1 VDCPSFDTVINLSPT
16 VISGSPMEMLF
27 TTLSLFVV
35 MIVGSYI
42 VYQRVVMAQA
52 EYDDSKDAVRNI
64 SSGFTRQVK
73 RMESELDR
81 IEREALQAKYMA
93 SEAINSRQ
101 ETGDATLKGLE
112 KVKELSDRVENIESS
127 IDAMRGDL
135 QKIASQP
142 RIVQQ
147 TPVTGPI
154 PLESDNILQQITG
167 TELNVLKMIVDLGE
181 GTVPEIKDVISKTRE
196 HTARLLKKLY
206 EKGYIDRNT
215 SSMPY
220 RYSIRKE
227 IRELILEQNEEP
239 TLGL

>member
-1 VDCPSFDTVINLSPT
+1 
-16 VISGSPMEMLF
+16 MEMLF

-42 VYQRVVMAQA
+42 VYQRVVMAQE
-52 EYDDSKDAVRNI
+52 EYEDSKDAVRNI

-81 IEREALQAKYMA
+81 IESEALQAKYMA
-93 SEAINSRQ
+93 NEAMNSGQ
-101 ETGDATLKGLE
+101 GTGDATLKGLE
-112 KVKELSDRVENIESS
+112 KVKELSDRVDTIETSIES
-127 IDAMRGDL
+127 MRGDL

-147 TPVTGPI
+147 VPVTAPI
-154 PLESDNILQQITG
+154 PVEGDNILQQITG
-167 TELNVLKMIVDLGE
+167 TELEVLKMIVDLGE
-181 GTVPEIKDVISKTRE
+181 GTVPEIKDVIGKTRE

-227 IRELILEQNEEP
+227 IRELIMRQNEES
-239 TLGL
+239 TLNL

>member
-1 VDCPSFDTVINLSPT
+1 
-16 VISGSPMEMLF
+16 MEMLF

-42 VYQRVVMAQA
+42 VYKRVVMAQA
-52 EYDDSKDAVRNI
+52 EYEDSKDAVRNI

-81 IEREALQAKYMA
+81 IESEALQAKYMA
-93 SEAINSRQ
+93 NEAMNSGQ
-101 ETGDATLKGLE
+101 GTGDATLKGLE
-112 KVKELSDRVENIESS
+112 KVKELSDRVDTIETSIES
-127 IDAMRGDL
+127 MRGDL

-147 TPVTGPI
+147 VPVTAPI
-154 PLESDNILQQITG
+154 PVEGDNILQQITG
-167 TELNVLKMIVDLGE
+167 TELEVLKMIVDLGE
-181 GTVPEIKDVISKTRE
+181 GTVPEIKDVIGKTRE

-220 RYSIRKE
+220 RYRIRKE
-227 IRELILEQNEEP
+227 IRELIMGQNEEP
-239 TLGL
+239 TLNF

>member
-1 VDCPSFDTVINLSPT
+1 
-16 VISGSPMEMLF
+16 MEMLF

-42 VYQRVVMAQA
+42 VYQRVVMAQE
-52 EYDDSKDAVRNI
+52 EYEDSKDAVRNI
-64 SSGFTRQVK
+64 SLGFTRQVK
-73 RMESELDR
+73 RIESELDR

-93 SEAINSRQ
+93 NEAMNSGQ
-101 ETGDATLKGLE
+101 GTGDANLKGLE
-112 KVKELSDRVENIESS
+112 KVKDLSDRVDNIESS
-127 IDAMRGDL
+127 LESMRGDL

-147 TPVTGPI
+147 VPVTAPI
-154 PLESDNILQQITG
+154 PVEGDNILQQITG
-167 TELNVLKMIVDLGE
+167 TELEVLKMIVDLGE
-181 GTVPEIKDVISKTRE
+181 GTVPEIKGVIGKTRE

-227 IRELILEQNEEP
+227 IRELIMGQNEEP
-239 TLGL
+239 TLNL

>member
-1 VDCPSFDTVINLSPT
+1 
-16 VISGSPMEMLF
+16 MEMLF

-93 SEAINSRQ
+93 SKAINSRQ

-135 QKIASQP
+135 QKIVSQP

-147 TPVTGPI
+147 TPVTASI

-181 GTVPEIKDVISKTRE
+181 GTV
-196 HTARLLKKLY
+196 LLKKLY

>member
-1 VDCPSFDTVINLSPT
+1 
-16 VISGSPMEMLF
+16 MEMLF

-42 VYQRVVMAQA
+42 VYQRVVMAQE
-52 EYDDSKDAVRNI
+52 EYEDSKDAVRNI

-81 IEREALQAKYMA
+81 IESEALQAQYMA
-93 SEAINSRQ
+93 NEAMNSGQ
-101 ETGDATLKGLE
+101 GTGDATLEGLE
-112 KVKELSDRVENIESS
+112 KVKELSDRVDTIEISIES
-127 IDAMRGDL
+127 MRGDL

-147 TPVTGPI
+147 VPVTAPI
-154 PLESDNILQQITG
+154 PVEGDNILQQITA
-167 TELNVLKMIVDLGE
+167 TELEVLKMIVDLGE
-181 GTVPEIKDVISKTRE
+181 GTVPEIKDVIGKTRE

-215 SSMPY
+215 SNMPY

-227 IRELILEQNEEP
+227 IRELIMGQSEEP
-239 TLGL
+239 TLNF

>member
-1 VDCPSFDTVINLSPT
+1 
-16 VISGSPMEMLF
+16 MEMLF

-42 VYQRVVMAQA
+42 VYQRVVMAQE
-52 EYDDSKDAVRNI
+52 EYEDSKDAVRNI

-81 IEREALQAKYMA
+81 IESEALQAKYMA
-93 SEAINSRQ
+93 NEAMNSGQ
-101 ETGDATLKGLE
+101 GTGDATLKGLE
-112 KVKELSDRVENIESS
+112 KVKELSDRVDTIETSIES
-127 IDAMRGDL
+127 MRGDL
-135 QKIASQP
+135 QKIAAQP

-147 TPVTGPI
+147 VPVTAPI
-154 PLESDNILQQITG
+154 PVEGDNILQQITG
-167 TELNVLKMIVDLGE
+167 TELEVLKMIVDLGE
-181 GTVPEIKDVISKTRE
+181 GTVPEIKDVIGKTRE

-227 IRELILEQNEEP
+227 IRELIMGQNEEP
-239 TLGL
+239 TLNF

>member
-1 VDCPSFDTVINLSPT
+1 
-16 VISGSPMEMLF
+16 MEMLF

-93 SEAINSRQ
+93 SKAINSRQ

-112 KVKELSDRVENIESS
+112 KVKELSDRVDNIESS

-147 TPVTGPI
+147 TLVTAPI

-227 IRELILEQNEEP
+227 IRELIIEQNEEP

>member
-1 VDCPSFDTVINLSPT
+1 
-16 VISGSPMEMLF
+16 MEMLF

-42 VYQRVVMAQA
+42 VYQRVVMAQE
-52 EYDDSKDAVRNI
+52 EYEDSKDAVRNI

-81 IEREALQAKYMA
+81 IESEALQAKYMA
-93 SEAINSRQ
+93 NEAMNSGQ
-101 ETGDATLKGLE
+101 GTGDATLKGLE
-112 KVKELSDRVENIESS
+112 KVKELSDRVDTIETSIES
-127 IDAMRGDL
+127 MRGDL

-142 RIVQQ
+142 RIMQQ
-147 TPVTGPI
+147 VPVTAPI
-154 PLESDNILQQITG
+154 PVEGDNILQQITG
-167 TELNVLKMIVDLGE
+167 TELEVLKMIVDLGE
-181 GTVPEIKDVISKTRE
+181 GTVPEIKDVIGKTRE

-227 IRELILEQNEEP
+227 IRELIMGQNEEP
-239 TLGL
+239 TLNF

>member
-1 VDCPSFDTVINLSPT
+1 
-16 VISGSPMEMLF
+16 MEMLF

-42 VYQRVVMAQA
+42 VYQRVVMAQE
-52 EYDDSKDAVRNI
+52 EYEDSKDAVRNI

-73 RMESELDR
+73 KMESELDR
-81 IEREALQAKYMA
+81 IESEALQAKYMA
-93 SEAINSRQ
+93 NEAMNSGQ
-101 ETGDATLKGLE
+101 GTGDATLKGLE
-112 KVKELSDRVENIESS
+112 KVKELSDRVDTIETSIES
-127 IDAMRGDL
+127 MRGDL

-147 TPVTGPI
+147 VPVTAPI
-154 PLESDNILQQITG
+154 PVEGDNILQQITG
-167 TELNVLKMIVDLGE
+167 TELEVLKMIVDLGE
-181 GTVPEIKDVISKTRE
+181 GTVPEIKDVIGKTRE

-227 IRELILEQNEEP
+227 IRELIMGQNEEP
-239 TLGL
+239 TLNF

>member
-1 VDCPSFDTVINLSPT
+1 
-16 VISGSPMEMLF
+16 MEMLF

-112 KVKELSDRVENIESS
+112 KVRELSDRVENIESS
-127 IDAMRGDL
+127 IEAMRGDL
-135 QKIASQP
+135 QKIAAHP
-142 RIVQQ
+142 RIVHQ
-147 TPVTGPI
+147 TPVTAPI

-181 GTVPEIKDVISKTRE
+181 GTVPELKDVIDKTRE

-239 TLGL
+239 ALGL

>member
-1 VDCPSFDTVINLSPT
+1 
-16 VISGSPMEMLF
+16 MEMLF

-42 VYQRVVMAQA
+42 VYQRIVMAQE
-52 EYDDSKDAVRNI
+52 EYEDSKDAVRNI

-93 SEAINSRQ
+93 NEAMNSGQ
-101 ETGDATLKGLE
+101 GTGDATLKGLE
-112 KVKELSDRVENIESS
+112 KIKDLSDRVDNIESS
-127 IDAMRGDL
+127 LESMRGDL

-147 TPVTGPI
+147 VPVNAPI
-154 PLESDNILQQITG
+154 PVEGDNILQQITG
-167 TELNVLKMIVDLGE
+167 TELEVLKMIVDLGE
-181 GTVPEIKDVISKTRE
+181 GTVPEIKDVIGKTRE

-227 IRELILEQNEEP
+227 IRELILGQNEEP
-239 TLGL
+239 TLNL

>member
-1 VDCPSFDTVINLSPT
+1 
-16 VISGSPMEMLF
+16 MEMLF

-42 VYQRVVMAQA
+42 VYQRVVMAQE
-52 EYDDSKDAVRNI
+52 EYEDSKDAVRNI
-64 SSGFTRQVK
+64 SSGFTKQVK

-81 IEREALQAKYMA
+81 IESEALQAKYMA
-93 SEAINSRQ
+93 NEAMNSGQ
-101 ETGDATLKGLE
+101 GTGDATLKGLE
-112 KVKELSDRVENIESS
+112 KVKELSDRVDTIETSIES
-127 IDAMRGDL
+127 MRGDL

-147 TPVTGPI
+147 VPVTAPI
-154 PLESDNILQQITG
+154 PVEGDNILQQITG
-167 TELNVLKMIVDLGE
+167 TELEVLKMIVDLGE
-181 GTVPEIKDVISKTRE
+181 GTVPEIKDVIGKTRE

-227 IRELILEQNEEP
+227 IRELIMGQSEEP
-239 TLGL
+239 TLNF

>member
-1 VDCPSFDTVINLSPT
+1 
-16 VISGSPMEMLF
+16 MEMLF
-27 TTLSLFVV
+27 TTLSFFVV

-42 VYQRVVMAQA
+42 VYKRVVMAQA
-52 EYDDSKDAVRNI
+52 EYEDSKDAVRNI

-93 SEAINSRQ
+93 GEAINSRQ

-112 KVKELSDRVENIESS
+112 KVKELSDRVETIELS
-127 IDAMRGDL
+127 IEAIRGDL
-135 QKIASQP
+135 KKIAAQP
-142 RIVQQ
+142 RMVHQV
-147 TPVTGPI
+147 PVTAPI
-154 PLESDNILQQITG
+154 PVEGDNILQQITV
-167 TELNVLKMIVDLGE
+167 TELDVLKMIVDLGE
-181 GTVPEIKDVISKTRE
+181 GTVPEIKGVIGKTRE

-227 IRELILEQNEEP
+227 IRELILGQSEEP
-239 TLGL
+239 AIGL

>member
-1 VDCPSFDTVINLSPT
+1 
-16 VISGSPMEMLF
+16 MEMLF

-42 VYQRVVMAQA
+42 VYQRVIMAQA
-52 EYDDSKDAVRNI
+52 EYEDSKDTVRNI

-93 SEAINSRQ
+93 NEAMNSGRGV
-101 ETGDATLKGLE
+101 GDATLKGLE
-112 KVKELSDRVENIESS
+112 KVTELSDRVDNIESS
-127 IDAMRGDL
+127 IESMRGDL
-135 QKIASQP
+135 QKIAAQP
-142 RIVQQ
+142 RIVHQV
-147 TPVTGPI
+147 PVTAPI
-154 PLESDNILQQITG
+154 PVEGDNILQQITS
-167 TELNVLKMIVDLGE
+167 TELDVLKMIVDLGE
-181 GTVPEIKDVISKTRE
+181 GTVPEIKGVIGKTRE

-227 IRELILEQNEEP
+227 IRELILGLNEEP
-239 TLGL
+239 ALGL

>member
-1 VDCPSFDTVINLSPT
+1 
-16 VISGSPMEMLF
+16 MEMLF

-42 VYQRVVMAQA
+42 VYQRVVMAQE
-52 EYDDSKDAVRNI
+52 EYEDSKDAVRNI

-81 IEREALQAKYMA
+81 IESEALQAKYMA
-93 SEAINSRQ
+93 NEAMNSGQ
-101 ETGDATLKGLE
+101 GTGDATLKGLE
-112 KVKELSDRVENIESS
+112 KVKELSDRVDTIETSIES
-127 IDAMRGDL
+127 MRGDL

-147 TPVTGPI
+147 VPVTAPI
-154 PLESDNILQQITG
+154 PVEGDNILQQITG
-167 TELNVLKMIVDLGE
+167 TELEVLKMIVDLGE
-181 GTVPEIKDVISKTRE
+181 GTVPEIKGVIGKTRE

-227 IRELILEQNEEP
+227 IRELIMGQSEEP
-239 TLGL
+239 TLNF

>member
-1 VDCPSFDTVINLSPT
+1 
-16 VISGSPMEMLF
+16 MEMLF

-147 TPVTGPI
+147 TPVTAPI

-181 GTVPEIKDVISKTRE
+181 GTVPEIKDVIGKTRE

>member
-1 VDCPSFDTVINLSPT
+1 
-16 VISGSPMEMLF
+16 MEMLF

-42 VYQRVVMAQA
+42 VYQRVVMAQE
-52 EYDDSKDAVRNI
+52 EYEDSKDAVRNI

-81 IEREALQAKYMA
+81 IESEALQAKYMA
-93 SEAINSRQ
+93 NEAMNSGQ
-101 ETGDATLKGLE
+101 GTGDATLKGLE
-112 KVKELSDRVENIESS
+112 KVKELSDRVDTIETSIES
-127 IDAMRGDL
+127 MRGDL

-147 TPVTGPI
+147 VPVTAPI
-154 PLESDNILQQITG
+154 PVEGDNILQQITG
-167 TELNVLKMIVDLGE
+167 TELEVLKMIVDLGE
-181 GTVPEIKDVISKTRE
+181 GTVPEIKDVIGKTRE

-227 IRELILEQNEEP
+227 IRELIMGQSEEP
-239 TLGL
+239 TLNF

>member
-1 VDCPSFDTVINLSPT
+1 
-16 VISGSPMEMLF
+16 MEMLF

-42 VYQRVVMAQA
+42 VYQRVVMAQE
-52 EYDDSKDAVRNI
+52 EYENSKDAVRNI

-81 IEREALQAKYMA
+81 IESEALQAKYMA
-93 SEAINSRQ
+93 NEAMNSGQ
-101 ETGDATLKGLE
+101 GTGDATLKGLE
-112 KVKELSDRVENIESS
+112 KVKELSDRVDTIETSIES
-127 IDAMRGDL
+127 MRGDL

-147 TPVTGPI
+147 VPVNAPI
-154 PLESDNILQQITG
+154 PVEGDNILQQITG
-167 TELNVLKMIVDLGE
+167 TELEVLKMIVDLGE
-181 GTVPEIKDVISKTRE
+181 GTVPEIKDVIAKTRE

-227 IRELILEQNEEP
+227 IRELIMGQNEEP
-239 TLGL
+239 TLNL

>member
-1 VDCPSFDTVINLSPT
+1 
-16 VISGSPMEMLF
+16 MLF

-52 EYDDSKDAVRNI
+52 EYEDSKDAVRNI

-127 IDAMRGDL
+127 IEAMRGDL
-135 QKIASQP
+135 QKIAAQP
-142 RIVQQ
+142 RMVHP
-147 TPVTGPI
+147 TPVTAPI

-181 GTVPEIKDVISKTRE
+181 GTVPEIKDVIGKTRE

>member
-1 VDCPSFDTVINLSPT
+1 
-16 VISGSPMEMLF
+16 MEMMF

-52 EYDDSKDAVRNI
+52 EYEDSKDAVRNI

-93 SEAINSRQ
+93 GEALNSGHG
-101 ETGDATLKGLE
+101 TGDATLKGLE

-127 IDAMRGDL
+127 LESMRSDL
-135 QKIASQP
+135 QRIASQP

-147 TPVTGPI
+147 VPVTAPI
-154 PLESDNILQQITG
+154 PVEGDNILQQITG
-167 TELNVLKMIVDLGE
+167 TELEVLKMIVDLGE
-181 GTVPEIKDVISKTRE
+181 GTVPEIKDVIGKTRE

-227 IRELILEQNEEP
+227 IRELIMGQNEEP
-239 TLGL
+239 TLNL

>member
-1 VDCPSFDTVINLSPT
+1 
-16 VISGSPMEMLF
+16 MEMLF

-52 EYDDSKDAVRNI
+52 EYEDSKDAVRNI

-127 IDAMRGDL
+127 IEAMRGDL

-142 RIVQQ
+142 RIVHQV
-147 TPVTGPI
+147 PVTAPI
-154 PLESDNILQQITG
+154 PVEGDNILQQITD
-167 TELNVLKMIVDLGE
+167 TELHVLKMIVDLGE
-181 GTVPEIKDVISKTRE
+181 GTVPEIKDVIGKTRE

>member
-1 VDCPSFDTVINLSPT
+1 
-16 VISGSPMEMLF
+16 MEMLF

-127 IDAMRGDL
+127 IEAMRGDL

-142 RIVQQ
+142 RILHQV
-147 TPVTGPI
+147 PVTAPI
-154 PLESDNILQQITG
+154 PVEGDNILQQITD
-167 TELNVLKMIVDLGE
+167 TELDVLKMIVDLGE

-227 IRELILEQNEEP
+227 IRELILEQTEEP

>member
-1 VDCPSFDTVINLSPT
+1 
-16 VISGSPMEMLF
+16 MEMMF

-52 EYDDSKDAVRNI
+52 EYEDSKDAVRNI

-93 SEAINSRQ
+93 GEALNSGHG
-101 ETGDATLKGLE
+101 TGDATLKGLE

-127 IDAMRGDL
+127 LESMRGDL
-135 QKIASQP
+135 QRIASQP

-147 TPVTGPI
+147 VPVTAPI
-154 PLESDNILQQITG
+154 PVEGDNILQQITG
-167 TELNVLKMIVDLGE
+167 TELEVLKMIVDLGE
-181 GTVPEIKDVISKTRE
+181 GTVPEIKDVIGKTRE

-227 IRELILEQNEEP
+227 IRELIMGQNEEP
-239 TLGL
+239 TLNL